1 MQVKKAGIL
10 MLLLAVLSLSAI
22 GCTNSSGSEA
32 RTSDDGR
39 IKVTFWHA
47 MSGNAGELIAKMA
60 DDYNASQDK
69 YFVDAIFQGSY
80 EESLTKLKAVGGTS
94 EAPTLMQV
102 QEIGTKYMVNS
113 GYIQPVQDLIDQDK
127 FDLSQWEENILSYYQ
142 IDGKL
147 YSLPFN
153 TSNAILIYNKDK
165 FKAAGL
171 DPESPPKT
179 FGEVRDMARKL
190 TDNGKNEKGFALLV
204 YGWFIEQ
211 LLANQGAD
219 FVDNGNGRDSLATK
233 SLLNSPESLGIFQW
247 LDEMNKDGTLGNYGR
262 QWDDIRAAFSA
273 GKVAMYMDSTAG
285 IAGVMQASPF
295 EVGTGFLP
303 TPDGKE
309 ANGVIVG
316 GASLWLMNSVAE
328 EEKEAAWDFMKYV
341 TTPAVQAEWAAGTGY
356 FPITKAAHEEPILK
370 EKYGQAPQFLTTV
383 KQLQNTKA
391 GSATRGALISVFPET
406 RNEVATAIE
415 KLYQGDAPQKVA
427 DELTA
432 KIDKLIEEDNKV
444 NAPK

>member
-1 MQVKKAGIL
+1 MKKTGVL
-10 MLLLAVLSLSAI
+10 MLLLAVLSLSAV

-32 RTSDDGR
+32 RKSDDGR

-60 DDYNASQDK
+60 SDYNASQDK

-179 FGEVRDMARKL
+179 FGEIREMAKKL
-190 TDNGKNEKGFALLV
+190 TDNGKNEKGFALLI

-247 LDEMNKDGTLGNYGR
+247 LDDMNKDGTLGNYGR

-356 FPITKAAHEEPILK
+356 FPITKAAHEEPVLK
-370 EKYGQAPQFLTTV
+370 EKYEQAPQFLTTV

-415 KLYQGDAPQKVA
+415 KLYQGDAPQKVV

>member
-370 EKYGQAPQFLTTV
+370 EKYEQAPQFLTTV

-415 KLYQGDAPQKVA
+415 KLYQGDAPQKVV

>member
-1 MQVKKAGIL
+1 MKKASLI

-32 RTSDDGR
+32 RKSDDGR
-39 IKVTFWHA
+39 VKVTFWHA

-60 DDYNASQDK
+60 KDYNASQDK

-142 IDGKL
+142 MDGKL

-179 FGEVRDMARKL
+179 FGDIREMAKKL
-190 TDNGKNEKGFALLV
+190 TDNAKNEKGFALLI

-233 SLLNSPESLGIFQW
+233 SLLNSPESLGIFHW
-247 LDEMNKDGTLGNYGR
+247 LDDMNKDGTLGNYGR

-316 GASLWLMNSVAE
+316 GASLWLMKSVAE
-328 EEKEAAWDFMKYV
+328 AEKEAAWDFMKYV

-356 FPITKAAHEEPILK
+356 FPITKAAHEEPVLK
-370 EKYGQAPQFLTTV
+370 EKYEQAPQFLTTV
-383 KQLQNTKA
+383 KQLQNTKT

-415 KLYQGDAPQKVA
+415 KLYQGDAPQKVV
-427 DELTA
+427 DELTT

>member
-1 MQVKKAGIL
+1 MKKASVL

-32 RTSDDGR
+32 RKSDDGR

-60 DDYNASQDK
+60 NDYNASQDK

-171 DPESPPKT
+171 DPDSPPKT
-179 FGEVRDMARKL
+179 FGEIREMAKKL
-190 TDNGKNEKGFALLV
+190 TDNGKNEKGFALLI

-247 LDEMNKDGTLGNYGR
+247 LDDMNKEGTLGNYGR

-303 TPDGKE
+303 APDGKE

-328 EEKEAAWDFMKYV
+328 EEKEAAWDFMKYG

-356 FPITKAAHEEPILK
+356 FPITKAAHEEPVLK
-370 EKYGQAPQFLTTV
+370 EKYEQAPQFLTTV

-415 KLYQGDAPQKVA
+415 KLYQGDAPQKVV
-427 DELTA
+427 DDLTA
-432 KIDKLIEEDNKV
+432 KIDKLIEEDNNV

>member
-1 MQVKKAGIL
+1 MQVKKAGVII
-10 MLLLAVLSLSAI
+10 LLLAVLSLSAI

-32 RTSDDGR
+32 RQSDDGR

-47 MSGNAGELIAKMA
+47 MSGSAGELIAKMA
-60 DDYNASQDK
+60 NDYNASQDK

-171 DPESPPKT
+171 DPVAAEN
-179 FGEVRDMARKL
+179 VREIREMAKKL
-190 TDNGKNEKGFALLV
+190 TDNSRNEKGFALLI

-247 LDEMNKDGTLGNYGR
+247 LDDMNKDGTLGNYGR

-303 TPDGKE
+303 TPDSKE

-356 FPITKAAHEEPILK
+356 FPITKAAHEEPVLK
-370 EKYGQAPQFLTTV
+370 EKYEQAPQFLTTV
-383 KQLQNTKA
+383 KQLQNTKI

-415 KLYQGDAPQKVA
+415 KLYQGDAPQKAV
-427 DELTA
+427 DDLTA

>member
-415 KLYQGDAPQKVA
+415 KLYQGDAPQKVV

>member
-1 MQVKKAGIL
+1 MKKAGIL

-383 KQLQNTKA
+383 KQLQNTKT

-415 KLYQGDAPQKVA
+415 KLYQGDAPQKVV

>member
-1 MQVKKAGIL
+1 MKKAGVII
-10 MLLLAVLSLSAI
+10 LLLAVLSLSAI

-32 RTSDDGR
+32 RQSDDGR

-47 MSGNAGELIAKMA
+47 MSGSAGELIAKMA
-60 DDYNASQDK
+60 NDYNASQDK

-179 FGEVRDMARKL
+179 FGEIREMAKKL
-190 TDNGKNEKGFALLV
+190 TDNSRNEKGFALLI

-247 LDEMNKDGTLGNYGR
+247 LDDMNKDGTLGNYGR

-303 TPDGKE
+303 TPDSKE

-356 FPITKAAHEEPILK
+356 FPITKAAHEEPVLK
-370 EKYGQAPQFLTTV
+370 EKYEQAPQFLTTV
-383 KQLQNTKA
+383 KQLQNTKI

-415 KLYQGDAPQKVA
+415 KLYQGDAPQKAV
-427 DELTA
+427 DDLTA

>member
-1 MQVKKAGIL
+1 MQVKKAGVII
-10 MLLLAVLSLSAI
+10 LLLAVLSLSAI
-22 GCTNSSGSEA
+22 GCSNSSGSEA
-32 RTSDDGR
+32 RQSDDGR

-47 MSGNAGELIAKMA
+47 MSGSAGEMIAKMA
-60 DDYNASQDK
+60 NDYNASQDK

-179 FGEVRDMARKL
+179 FGEIREMAKKL
-190 TDNGKNEKGFALLV
+190 TDNSKNEKGFALLI

-233 SLLNSPESLGIFQW
+233 SLLNSRKASVSSSG
-247 LDEMNKDGTLGNYGR
+247 
-262 QWDDIRAAFSA
+262 
-273 GKVAMYMDSTAG
+273 ST
-285 IAGVMQASPF
+285 I
-295 EVGTGFLP
+295 
-303 TPDGKE
+303 
-309 ANGVIVG
+309 
-316 GASLWLMNSVAE
+316 
-328 EEKEAAWDFMKYV
+328 
-341 TTPAVQAEWAAGTGY
+341 
-356 FPITKAAHEEPILK
+356 
-370 EKYGQAPQFLTTV
+370 
-383 KQLQNTKA
+383 
-391 GSATRGALISVFPET
+391 
-406 RNEVATAIE
+406 
-415 KLYQGDAPQKVA
+415 
-427 DELTA
+427 
-432 KIDKLIEEDNKV
+432 
-444 NAPK
+444 

>member
-10 MLLLAVLSLSAI
+10 MLLAVLSLSAI

-383 KQLQNTKA
+383 KQLQNTKT

>member
-1 MQVKKAGIL
+1 MQVKKAGVII
-10 MLLLAVLSLSAI
+10 LLLAVLSLSAI

-32 RTSDDGR
+32 RQSDDGR

-47 MSGNAGELIAKMA
+47 MSGSAGELIAKMA
-60 DDYNASQDK
+60 NDYNASQDK

-179 FGEVRDMARKL
+179 FGEIREMAKKL
-190 TDNGKNEKGFALLV
+190 TDNSKNEKGFALLI

-247 LDEMNKDGTLGNYGR
+247 LDDMNKDGTLGNYGR

-303 TPDGKE
+303 TPDSKE

-356 FPITKAAHEEPILK
+356 FPITKAAHEEPVLK
-370 EKYGQAPQFLTTV
+370 EKYEQAPQFLTTV
-383 KQLQNTKA
+383 KQLQNTKI

-415 KLYQGDAPQKVA
+415 KLYQGDAPQKAV
-427 DELTA
+427 DDLTA

>member
-1 MQVKKAGIL
+1 MQVKKAGVII
-10 MLLLAVLSLSAI
+10 LLLAVLSLSVI

-32 RTSDDGR
+32 RSSDDGR

-47 MSGNAGELIAKMA
+47 MSGSAGELIAKMA
-60 DDYNASQDK
+60 SDYNASQDK

-80 EESLTKLKAVGGTS
+80 EESLTKLKAVGGTP

-153 TSNAILIYNKDK
+153 TSNAILVYNKDK

-179 FGEVRDMARKL
+179 FGEIREIAKKL
-190 TDNGKNEKGFALLV
+190 SDNSKNEKGFALLI

-247 LDEMNKDGTLGNYGR
+247 LDDMNQDGTLGNYGR

-309 ANGVIVG
+309 AHGVIVG

-328 EEKEAAWDFMKYV
+328 EEKGAAWDFMKYV
-341 TTPAVQAEWAAGTGY
+341 TAPAVQAEWAAGTGY
-356 FPITKAAHEEPILK
+356 FPITKAAHQEPVLK
-370 EKYGQAPQFLTTV
+370 EKYEQAPQFLTTV
-383 KQLQNTKA
+383 KQLQNTRI

-415 KLYQGDAPQKVA
+415 KLYTGDAPQKAV
-427 DELTA
+427 DDLTT

>member
-1 MQVKKAGIL
+1 MQVKKASVM

-60 DDYNASQDK
+60 NDYNASQDK

-179 FGEVRDMARKL
+179 FGEIREMAKKL
-190 TDNGKNEKGFALLV
+190 TDNAKNEKGFALLI

-233 SLLNSPESLGIFQW
+233 SLLNSPASLGIFQW
-247 LDEMNKDGTLGNYGR
+247 LDDMNKDGTLGNYGR

-356 FPITKAAHEEPILK
+356 FPITKAAHEEPVLK
-370 EKYGQAPQFLTTV
+370 EKYEQAPQFLTTV
-383 KQLQNTKA
+383 KQLQNTKI

-415 KLYQGDAPQKVA
+415 KLYQGDAPQKAV

>member
-1 MQVKKAGIL
+1 MKKAGVI

-60 DDYNASQDK
+60 NDYNASQDK

-179 FGEVRDMARKL
+179 FGEVREMAKKL
-190 TDNGKNEKGFALLV
+190 TDNAKNEKGFALLI

-233 SLLNSPESLGIFQW
+233 SLLNSPASLGIFQW
-247 LDEMNKDGTLGNYGR
+247 LDDMNKDGTLGNYGR

-303 TPDGKE
+303 APDGKE

-356 FPITKAAHEEPILK
+356 FPITKAAHEEPVLK
-370 EKYGQAPQFLTTV
+370 ETYEQAPQFLTTV
-383 KQLQNTKA
+383 KQLQNTKI

-415 KLYQGDAPQKVA
+415 KLYQGDAPQKAV
-427 DELTA
+427 DDLTA

>member
-383 KQLQNTKA
+383 KQLQNTKT

-415 KLYQGDAPQKVA
+415 KLYQGDAPQKVV

>member
-1 MQVKKAGIL
+1 MEVKKTGVL
-10 MLLLAVLSLSAI
+10 MLLLAVLSLSAV

-32 RTSDDGR
+32 RKSDDGR

-60 DDYNASQDK
+60 SDYNASQDK

-179 FGEVRDMARKL
+179 FGEIREMAKKL
-190 TDNGKNEKGFALLV
+190 TDNGKNEKGFALLI

-247 LDEMNKDGTLGNYGR
+247 LDDMNKDGTLGNYGR

-356 FPITKAAHEEPILK
+356 FPITKAAHEEPVLK
-370 EKYGQAPQFLTTV
+370 EKYEQAPQFLTTV

-415 KLYQGDAPQKVA
+415 KLYQGDAPQKVV

>member
-1 MQVKKAGIL
+1 MKKAGVII
-10 MLLLAVLSLSAI
+10 LLLAVLSLSAI

-32 RTSDDGR
+32 RQSDDGR

-47 MSGNAGELIAKMA
+47 MSGSAGELIAKMA
-60 DDYNASQDK
+60 NDYNASQDK

-171 DPESPPKT
+171 DPDSPPKT
-179 FGEVRDMARKL
+179 FGEIREMAKKL
-190 TDNGKNEKGFALLV
+190 TDNSKNEKGFALLI

-247 LDEMNKDGTLGNYGR
+247 LDDMNKDGTLGNYGR

-356 FPITKAAHEEPILK
+356 FPITKAAHEEPVLK
-370 EKYGQAPQFLTTV
+370 EKYEQAPQFLTTV
-383 KQLQNTKA
+383 KQLQNTKI

-415 KLYQGDAPQKVA
+415 KLYQGDAPQKAV
-427 DELTA
+427 DDLTA

>member
-1 MQVKKAGIL
+1 MKKAGMI

-32 RTSDDGR
+32 RQSDDGR

-47 MSGNAGELIAKMA
+47 MSGSAGELIAKMA
-60 DDYNASQDK
+60 NDYNASQDK

-179 FGEVRDMARKL
+179 FGEIREMAKKL
-190 TDNGKNEKGFALLV
+190 TDNSKNEKGFALLI

-247 LDEMNKDGTLGNYGR
+247 LDDMNKEGTLGNYGR

-356 FPITKAAHEEPILK
+356 FPITKAAHEEPVLK
-370 EKYGQAPQFLTTV
+370 EKYEQAPQFLTTV
-383 KQLQNTKA
+383 KQLQNTKI

-415 KLYQGDAPQKVA
+415 KLYQGDAPQKAV
-427 DELTA
+427 DDLTT
-432 KIDKLIEEDNKV
+432 KIDKLIAEDNKV

>member
-1 MQVKKAGIL
+1 MKKAGIL

-370 EKYGQAPQFLTTV
+370 EKYEQAPQFLTTV

-415 KLYQGDAPQKVA
+415 KLYQGDAPQKVV

>member
-1 MQVKKAGIL
+1 MQVKKAGVV

-171 DPESPPKT
+171 DPEAPPKT
-179 FGEVRDMARKL
+179 FGEVREMAKKL
-190 TDNGKNEKGFALLV
+190 TDNAKNEKGFALLI

-233 SLLNSPESLGIFQW
+233 SLLNSPASLGIFQW
-247 LDEMNKDGTLGNYGR
+247 LDDMNKDGTLGNYGR

-356 FPITKAAHEEPILK
+356 FPITKAAHEEPVLK
-370 EKYGQAPQFLTTV
+370 EKYEQAPQFLTTV
-383 KQLQNTKA
+383 KQLQNTKI

-415 KLYQGDAPQKVA
+415 KLYQGDAPQKAV
-427 DELTA
+427 DDLTA

>member
-1 MQVKKAGIL
+1 MKKAGVII
-10 MLLLAVLSLSAI
+10 LLLAVLSLSAI

-32 RTSDDGR
+32 RQSDDGR

-47 MSGNAGELIAKMA
+47 MSGSAGELIAKMA
-60 DDYNASQDK
+60 NDYNASQDK

-179 FGEVRDMARKL
+179 FGEIREMAKKL
-190 TDNGKNEKGFALLV
+190 TDNSKNEKGFALLI

-247 LDEMNKDGTLGNYGR
+247 LDDMNKDGTLGNYGR

-356 FPITKAAHEEPILK
+356 FPITKAAHEEPVLK
-370 EKYGQAPQFLTTV
+370 EKYEQAPQFLTTV
-383 KQLQNTKA
+383 KQLQNTKI

-415 KLYQGDAPQKVA
+415 KLYQGDAPQKAV
-427 DELTA
+427 DDLTA

>member
-1 MQVKKAGIL
+1 MQVKKAGVII
-10 MLLLAVLSLSAI
+10 LLLAVLSLSAI

-32 RTSDDGR
+32 RQSDDGR

-47 MSGNAGELIAKMA
+47 MSGSAGELIAKMA
-60 DDYNASQDK
+60 NDYNASQDK

-179 FGEVRDMARKL
+179 FGEIREMAKKL
-190 TDNGKNEKGFALLV
+190 TDNSRNEKGFALLI

-247 LDEMNKDGTLGNYGR
+247 LDDMNKDGTLGNYGR

-303 TPDGKE
+303 TPDSKE

-356 FPITKAAHEEPILK
+356 FPITKAAHEEPVLK
-370 EKYGQAPQFLTTV
+370 EKYEQAPQFLTTV
-383 KQLQNTKA
+383 KQLQNTKI

-415 KLYQGDAPQKVA
+415 KLYQGDAPQKAV
-427 DELTA
+427 DDLTA

>member
-1 MQVKKAGIL
+1 MKKAGVI

-60 DDYNASQDK
+60 NDYNASQDK

-179 FGEVRDMARKL
+179 FGEVQEMAKKL
-190 TDNGKNEKGFALLV
+190 TDNSKNEKGFALLI

-233 SLLNSPESLGIFQW
+233 SLLNSPASLGIFQW
-247 LDEMNKDGTLGNYGR
+247 LDDMNKDGTLGNYGR

-303 TPDGKE
+303 APDGKE

-356 FPITKAAHEEPILK
+356 FPITKAAHEEPVLK
-370 EKYGQAPQFLTTV
+370 EKYEQAPQFLTTV
-383 KQLQNTKA
+383 KQLQNTKI

-415 KLYQGDAPQKVA
+415 KLYQGDAPQKAV
-427 DELTA
+427 DDLTA

>member
-1 MQVKKAGIL
+1 MQVKKAGVII
-10 MLLLAVLSLSAI
+10 LLLAVLSLSAI

-32 RTSDDGR
+32 RQSDDGR

-47 MSGNAGELIAKMA
+47 MSGSAGELIAKMA
-60 DDYNASQDK
+60 NDYNASQDK

-179 FGEVRDMARKL
+179 FGEIREMAKKL
-190 TDNGKNEKGFALLV
+190 TDNSKNEKGFALLI

-247 LDEMNKDGTLGNYGR
+247 LDDMNKDGTLGNYGR

-341 TTPAVQAEWAAGTGY
+341 TIPAVQAEWAAGTGY
-356 FPITKAAHEEPILK
+356 FPITKAAHEEPVLK
-370 EKYGQAPQFLTTV
+370 EKYELAPQFLTTV
-383 KQLQNTKA
+383 KQLQNTMI

-415 KLYQGDAPQKVA
+415 KLYQGDAPQKAV
-427 DELTA
+427 DDLTA

>member
-1 MQVKKAGIL
+1 MKKAGVII
-10 MLLLAVLSLSAI
+10 LLLAVLSLSVI

-32 RTSDDGR
+32 RKSDDGR

-47 MSGNAGELIAKMA
+47 MSGSAGELIAKMA
-60 DDYNASQDK
+60 NDYNASQDK

-113 GYIQPVQDLIDQDK
+113 GYIQPVQDLINQDK

-179 FGEVRDMARKL
+179 FGEIREMAKKL
-190 TDNGKNEKGFALLV
+190 TDNSKNEKGFALLI

-247 LDEMNKDGTLGNYGR
+247 LDDMNKDGTLGNYGR

-356 FPITKAAHEEPILK
+356 FPITKAAHEEPVLK
-370 EKYGQAPQFLTTV
+370 EKYEQAPQFLTAV
-383 KQLQNTKA
+383 KQLQNTKI

-415 KLYQGDAPQKVA
+415 KLYQGDAPLKAV
-427 DELTA
+427 DDLTT

>member
-1 MQVKKAGIL
+1 MQVKKAGVII
-10 MLLLAVLSLSAI
+10 LLLAVLSLSAI
-22 GCTNSSGSEA
+22 GCSNSSGSEA
-32 RTSDDGR
+32 RQSDDGR

-47 MSGNAGELIAKMA
+47 MSGSAGEMIAKMA
-60 DDYNASQDK
+60 NDYNASQDK

-179 FGEVRDMARKL
+179 FGEIREMAKKL
-190 TDNGKNEKGFALLV
+190 TDNSKNEKGFALLI

-247 LDEMNKDGTLGNYGR
+247 LDDMNKDGTLGNYGR

-356 FPITKAAHEEPILK
+356 FPITKAAHEEPVLK
-370 EKYGQAPQFLTTV
+370 EKYEQAPQFLTTV
-383 KQLQNTKA
+383 KQLQNTKI

-415 KLYQGDAPQKVA
+415 KLYQGDAPQKAV
-427 DELTA
+427 DDLTA

>member
-10 MLLLAVLSLSAI
+10 MLLAVLSLSAI

-383 KQLQNTKA
+383 KQLQNTKT

-415 KLYQGDAPQKVA
+415 KLYQGDAPQKVV

>member
-1 MQVKKAGIL
+1 MQVKKAGVII
-10 MLLLAVLSLSAI
+10 LLLAVLSLSAI

-32 RTSDDGR
+32 RQSDDGR

-47 MSGNAGELIAKMA
+47 MSGSAGELIAKMA
-60 DDYNASQDK
+60 NDYNASQDK

-179 FGEVRDMARKL
+179 FGEIREMAKKL
-190 TDNGKNEKGFALLV
+190 TDNSKNEKGFALLI

-247 LDEMNKDGTLGNYGR
+247 LDDMNKDGTLGNYGR

-356 FPITKAAHEEPILK
+356 FPITKAAHEEPVLK
-370 EKYGQAPQFLTTV
+370 EKYEQAPQFLTTV
-383 KQLQNTKA
+383 KQLQNTKI

-415 KLYQGDAPQKVA
+415 KLYQGDAPQKAV
-427 DELTA
+427 DDLTA

>member
-1 MQVKKAGIL
+1 MKKAGVII
-10 MLLLAVLSLSAI
+10 LLLAVLSLSAI

-32 RTSDDGR
+32 RQSDDGR

-47 MSGNAGELIAKMA
+47 MSGSAGELIAKMA
-60 DDYNASQDK
+60 NDYNASQDK

-179 FGEVRDMARKL
+179 FGEIREMAKKL
-190 TDNGKNEKGFALLV
+190 TDNSKNEKGFALLI

-247 LDEMNKDGTLGNYGR
+247 LDDMNKDGTLGNYGR

-341 TTPAVQAEWAAGTGY
+341 TIPAVQAEWAAGTGY
-356 FPITKAAHEEPILK
+356 FPITKAAHEEPVLK
-370 EKYGQAPQFLTTV
+370 EKYELAPQFLTTV
-383 KQLQNTKA
+383 KQLQNTMI

-415 KLYQGDAPQKVA
+415 KLYQGDAPQKAV
-427 DELTA
+427 DDLTA

>member
-1 MQVKKAGIL
+1 MKKAGIL

>member
-1 MQVKKAGIL
+1 MKKAGVV

-171 DPESPPKT
+171 DPEAPPKT
-179 FGEVRDMARKL
+179 FGEVREMAKKL
-190 TDNGKNEKGFALLV
+190 TDNAKNEKGFALLI

-233 SLLNSPESLGIFQW
+233 SLLNSPASLGIFQW
-247 LDEMNKDGTLGNYGR
+247 LDDMNKDGTLGNYGR

-356 FPITKAAHEEPILK
+356 FPITKAAHEEPVLK
-370 EKYGQAPQFLTTV
+370 EKYEQAPQFLTTV
-383 KQLQNTKA
+383 KQLQNTKI

-415 KLYQGDAPQKVA
+415 KLYQGDAPQKAV
-427 DELTA
+427 DDLTA